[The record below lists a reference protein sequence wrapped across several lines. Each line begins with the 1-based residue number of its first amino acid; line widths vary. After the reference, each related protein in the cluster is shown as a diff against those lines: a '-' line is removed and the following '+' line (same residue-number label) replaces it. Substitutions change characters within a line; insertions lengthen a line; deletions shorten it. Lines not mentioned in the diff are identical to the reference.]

1 MFYGLAYAQQP
12 DSGNSNLTVVVVG
25 VAVIA
30 VICGL
35 ALCVIGVSFSRRHR
49 QKEFI
54 TVAAIFW
61 ALICAATVAY
71 ALLQQSKWSS
81 EYLLRLQ
88 SGYYTDAQAQIDAP
102 RLPWTIW
109 TILAGVYVALLLW
122 SFSWSSPPRDDS
134 R

>member
-1 MFYGLAYAQQP
+1 MLHGLAYAQQP
-12 DSGNSNLTVVVVG
+12 DAGDSNLNVMVVG
-25 VAVIA
+25 IAVIA

-35 ALCVIGVSFSRRHR
+35 AFGVIGLSFSRRHPQR
-49 QKEFI
+49 EII

-61 ALICAATVAY
+61 ALICAGSIAY

-81 EYLLRLQ
+81 EYVLRLQ
-88 SGYYTDAQAQIDAP
+88 SGYYTEAQAQIDAP

-109 TILAGVYVALLLW
+109 TILAGVYVALLVW
-122 SFSWSSPPRDDS
+122 SFFWSSSPSADS